1 MLAPSVIKFDY
12 PKQDFATNKD
22 TLNISAT
29 ILSAYFIKYELF
41 WGKGLNPDNWT
52 QLIQDGRNQF
62 AGKNIYTLDTRTLQD
77 TSYTLRLVVY
87 LSNGRTMEERVN
99 FHTMRAPPKIQ
110 LIYMGPAFYGN
121 TTTMLAAL
129 YTNEF
134 TTSSMYYRL
143 KGTSNFDF
151 ITLDGFNI
159 NNKFVKQYHYGFIPR
174 NLIKPNS
181 TYEVYF
187 EAENLVLT
195 KTVIDNNGNYY
206 TFNSNFNFDAASEY
220 KLPYCLPAGDIYQNP
235 LNITGNDS
243 DEIAFRNINN
253 LSETEFYKL
262 SNTSFTKIDS
272 LKNMIVQ
279 DYGDFNNNGKKD
291 ILGLFVYNGYLL
303 EQENQASSRFI
314 QTYADSSG
322 SFWPILAQDIDND
335 GKTELLAVSSDT
347 SITVWKVTSDLKVSD
362 PFKLINFSP
371 VGSGGNI
378 FDAPHAVITD
388 LDGDGKNEIWMVD
401 KDGDIFNYI
410 IAGPNNFL
418 QGKVF
423 STDFLSSSSYLTAGN
438 FTGDGKKEL
447 AVLLH
452 SISDVDVAPFYR
464 LLIFNIISDTINVI
478 YDQAF
483 IDAASEFSSTFQK
496 ADNSIRFSDIDNEGV
511 DELILF
517 TYPYSYIFKYD
528 KGNNNIISF
537 KENINSSSIFV
548 GDLNKNGVKDI
559 AFPTNNE
566 ISFSEFT
573 IANKA
578 SVPVN
583 LSGYSLDSS
592 SIKLLWEGKGNK
604 YYIYRGLNKDNLNL
618 YDSTS
623 QNVFIDNNVLNKKY
637 YYYAVN
643 AYDASKQNPLSAL
656 SPVIDVYSH
665 EPARLIGA
673 KSINSN
679 TIEADFSGRIKTT
692 VENLNSFE
700 IIGVGIPNTAVP
712 SSQFSYT
719 LSYKANLPLGKNYLF
734 IKKLRDFYGSFIQE
748 DTVEFNADSMLAVKE
763 FFISSFE
770 ILNPSLIKVV
780 FNLDVDKNNASNS
793 NNYTFEPQN
802 NISNI
807 NVEQNDSKIIYIK
820 LDGKNPV
827 GSVGKEYKL
836 KIKNVTSSQSE
847 GDIPINSGAGSEII
861 LTAYAKNL
869 ADVYVYPNP
878 AKIFNG
884 NGKITFANLPQRAK
898 ITIFNL
904 QGKQMYELEENDG
917 NGGVDY
923 NLKDKSGI
931 ELSSGIYIFRVVELD
946 NSNNEID
953 SKIGK
958 FAVIKH

>member
-1 MLAPSVIKFDY
+1 
-12 PKQDFATNKD
+12 
-22 TLNISAT
+22 
-29 ILSAYFIKYELF
+29 
-41 WGKGLNPDNWT
+41 
-52 QLIQDGRNQF
+52 
-62 AGKNIYTLDTRTLQD
+62 GKNIYTLDTKTLQD

-87 LSNGRTMEERVN
+87 LINGRTMEERVN
-99 FHTMRAPPKIQ
+99 FHIMRAPPKIQ
-110 LIYMGPAFYGN
+110 LISIGPAFYGN
-121 TTTMLAAL
+121 TTTILAAL
-129 YTNEF
+129 YTDEL
-134 TTSSMYYRL
+134 TTSRMYYRL
-143 KGTSNFDF
+143 KGTGNFDF

-187 EAENLVLT
+187 EAENLVGT

-206 TFNSNFNFDAASEY
+206 TFNSNFNFNAAAEY
-220 KLPYCLPAGDIYQNP
+220 KLPYNLPAGDIYRNP

-243 DEIAFRNINN
+243 NEIAFRNISN
-253 LSETEFYKL
+253 LPETDFYKL
-262 SNTSFTKIDS
+262 SNNSFTKIDS
-272 LKNMIVQ
+272 LKDMIVQ
-279 DYGDFNNNGKKD
+279 DYGDFNKNGKKD

-303 EQENQASSRFI
+303 EQENQTSSRFI
-314 QTYADSSG
+314 QKYADSSG

-335 GKTELLAVSSDT
+335 GKTEVLAVSSDT

-362 PFKLINFSP
+362 PVKLVNFSS
-371 VGSGGNI
+371 VGSGGNV

-388 LDGDGKNEIWMVD
+388 LDGNGKNEIWMVD
-401 KDGDIFNYI
+401 KDGDIFNYEVS
-410 IAGPNNFL
+410 GPNNFV

-423 STDFLSSSSYLTAGN
+423 STDFLSSTSYMAAGN
-438 FTGDGKKEL
+438 YTGDGKKEL

-483 IDAASEFSSTFQK
+483 IDAASEFTSAFQK
-496 ADNSIRFSDIDNEGV
+496 ADNSIRFSDIDNDGI

-517 TYPYSYIFKYD
+517 TYPYSYIFKYNNG
-528 KGNNNIISF
+528 KNNIISF

-548 GDLNKNGVKDI
+548 GDLNQNGVKEI
-559 AFPTNNE
+559 AFPTKDG

-573 IANKA
+573 LADKA
-578 SVPVN
+578 SIPIN
-583 LSGYSLDSS
+583 FSGYSLDSS
-592 SIKLLWEGKGNK
+592 NIKLSWEGKGNK
-604 YYIYRGLNKDNLNL
+604 YYIYRGLNKDNLNIV
-618 YDSTS
+618 DSTS
-623 QNVFIDNNVLNKKY
+623 QNEFIDKNVLNKKY

-643 AYDASKQNPLSAL
+643 AYDASKQYMFSAL
-656 SPVIDVYSH
+656 SPVIYIYSH

-679 TIEADFSGRIKTT
+679 TVEADFSGRINTT
-692 VENLNSFE
+692 VETLNSFE
-700 IIGVGIPNTAVP
+700 IIGTGIPNTAVP

-719 LSYKANLPLGKNYLF
+719 LSYKTNLPLGKNYLF
-734 IKKLRDFYGSFIQE
+734 IRNLKDYYGSFIHE
-748 DTVEFNADSMLAVKE
+748 DTVEFNTDSIAASKE

-770 ILNPSLIKVV
+770 ILNPSLIKLV
-780 FNLDVDKNNASNS
+780 FNLDVDRNS
-793 NNYTFEPQN
+793 ALNITNYTFEPQN
-802 NISNI
+802 SISNI
-807 NVEQNDSKIIYIK
+807 NVDQNDSKIIYLK
-820 LDGKNPV
+820 LDGKRPV

-836 KIKNVTSSQSE
+836 KIKNVTSEKSE
-847 GDIPINSGAGSEII
+847 GNIPINSGAGSEII

-884 NGKITFANLPQRAK
+884 SGKITFANLPQRAK

-904 QGKQMYELEENDG
+904 QGKQMFELEENDG

-923 NLKDKSGI
+923 NLKDKSGV

-946 NSNNEID
+946 NSNNEMD